1 MNETPRE
8 LDAAVKVILD
18 YKPPPKDTKR
28 EPAEPT
34 KPDT

>member
-18 YKPPPKDTKR
+18 YKPPPKDAAG
-28 EPAEPT
+28 ESAEIP
-34 KPDT
+34 KPDA